1 MHRYPGQLFSR
12 AFIASLLALLIA
24 STNTTVFAQE
34 TPDEDFAFQG
44 EYVGELG
51 PAGEK
56 RKFGLQ
62 ILASGKGEFRAVGYN
77 GGLPGEGWDGE
88 APNRIEEIGKRSGD
102 TVTFNSQYGTGT
114 IRDSVMTVFDPQGT
128 QLGELQKV
136 TRKSSTLGQKAPEG
150 AIVLFDGSS
159 ADAWE
164 GGKLSEDKLLQ
175 QGTTSK
181 QKFGSHKLHIEFRLP
196 YQPEASGQ
204 GRGNSGLYVQGRYEV
219 QMLDSFGLEG
229 RDNECGGI
237 YSVRPPTLNMCYP
250 PLSWQ
255 TYDVEFTAAKYE
267 DGKLVSPPRITVLHN
282 GIKIHDNV
290 ELPGDRNTTA
300 APLGVGPDPGPIYLQ
315 DHGNPVRYRNI
326 WVVETGK

>member
-1 MHRYPGQLFSR
+1 MKVFGSPAWYRSLLYLVLFS
-12 AFIASLLALLIA
+12 SGLVGL
-24 STNTTVFAQE
+24 SQGWAQDA
-34 TPDEDFAFQG
+34 TDEDFAFQG

-51 PAGEK
+51 SGAEK
-56 RKFGLQ
+56 QKGGLQ
-62 ILASGKGEFRAVGYN
+62 VIAIGKGQFRAVGYN

-88 APNRIEEIGKRSGD
+88 APNRVEELGQRNGNE
-102 TVTFNSQYGTGT
+102 VTFQTDYGTGT
-114 IRDSVMTVFDPQGT
+114 IRDGMMMVFDPQGT

-136 TRKSSTLGQKAPEG
+136 TRKSTTLGEQPPAG
-150 AIVLFDGSS
+150 AVVLFDGSNV
-159 ADAWE
+159 DAWE

-204 GRGNSGLYVQGRYEV
+204 GRGNSGLYLQGRYEV

-229 RDNECGGI
+229 RDNECGGV
-237 YSVRPPTLNMCYP
+237 YSVKKPDLNMCFP

-267 DGKLVSPPRITVLHN
+267 DGKLVAAPRMTVYHN
-282 GIKIHDNV
+282 GVKIHDNI
-290 ELPGDRNTTA
+290 ELPGERNTTA
-300 APLGVGPDPGPIYLQ
+300 APVPVGPEPGPIYLQ

-326 WVVETGK
+326 WVLETGK

>member
-12 AFIASLLALLIA
+12 AFVASLLALLIA

-114 IRDSVMTVFDPQGT
+114 IRDSVMTVFDPD
-128 QLGELQKV
+128 
-136 TRKSSTLGQKAPEG
+136 RKS
-150 AIVLFDGSS
+150 
-159 ADAWE
+159 
-164 GGKLSEDKLLQ
+164 
-175 QGTTSK
+175 
-181 QKFGSHKLHIEFRLP
+181 
-196 YQPEASGQ
+196 
-204 GRGNSGLYVQGRYEV
+204 
-219 QMLDSFGLEG
+219 
-229 RDNECGGI
+229 
-237 YSVRPPTLNMCYP
+237 
-250 PLSWQ
+250 
-255 TYDVEFTAAKYE
+255 
-267 DGKLVSPPRITVLHN
+267 
-282 GIKIHDNV
+282 
-290 ELPGDRNTTA
+290 
-300 APLGVGPDPGPIYLQ
+300 
-315 DHGNPVRYRNI
+315 
-326 WVVETGK
+326 VV